1 MIEIICNLY
10 NKLLFFIRC
19 HITILYMNLKYVKKE
34 GDYMLNNNSKIIIT
48 RRNFMINNKYSI
60 KEINEGVGNIRN
72 ILLILDFLL
81 KILFNLKGNFSIITI
96 NINSLQNSFNTS
108 ILILFIVLIICLS
121 IFFITYLFLKFKYLK
136 SKSRN

>member
-1 MIEIICNLY
+1 
-10 NKLLFFIRC
+10 
-19 HITILYMNLKYVKKE
+19 
-34 GDYMLNNNSKIIIT
+34 
-48 RRNFMINNKYSI
+48 MINNKYLI

-81 KILFNLKGNFSIITI
+81 KILFNLKCNFSIITI

-121 IFFITYLFLKFKYLK
+121 IFFITYLFLKFKCLK